1 MLTVIVRKGK
11 STVSGVAVSAPVRD
25 PYVNKKS
32 VEFGFRAKR
41 FAVIQ
46 SIIQQVLDEK
56 GHCQVLDLGG
66 SEKYWL
72 IGEDFIRAN
81 RHRLHFTIIN
91 PELQASR
98 DPSLFSFSIGDATDP
113 DLFKNRSFDFVH
125 SNSVIEHVGDADAMR
140 RFAENTRRLGKRY
153 YMQTPNFW
161 FPFEPHFRFPGYQW
175 LPASLRAWLMTK
187 MKLGF
192 FEKQKSYKE
201 AKWHVDSIRLL
212 SAGDVKTLFP
222 DAKVTKE
229 RVFGLPKSIMAW
241 R

>member
-1 MLTVIVRKGK
+1 M
-11 STVSGVAVSAPVRD
+11 SVSGVAVSAPVRD
-25 PYVNKKS
+25 PYLNKKS

-46 SIIQQVLDEK
+46 GIIQQVLDEK
-56 GHCQVLDLGG
+56 GHCHVLDLGG

-72 IGEDFIRAN
+72 IGEDFIKAN
-81 RHRLHFTIIN
+81 RHRMHFTIIN
-91 PELQASR
+91 PEQQESR
-98 DPSLFSFSIGDATDP
+98 DPALFTFSIGDATDP
-113 DLFKNRSFDFVH
+113 ALFKGQTFDFVH
-125 SNSVIEHVGDADAMR
+125 SNSVIEHVGDLDAMR
-140 RFAENTRRLGKRY
+140 RFAENTRRLAKRY

-161 FPFEPHFRFPGYQW
+161 FPYEPHFRFPGFQW
-175 LPASLRAWLMTK
+175 LPAPVRAWLMTK

-192 FEKQKSYKE
+192 FAKQASYKD

-212 SAGDVKTLFP
+212 TAGDVNRLFP

-229 RVFGLPKSIMAW
+229 RVYGLPKSIMAH